1 MAGEVIV
8 VGHIAQFH
16 VFIVGHITC
25 QFACRC
31 ITGDTYPRRETPMTV
46 EEVAVTEIYFI
57 PQFSV
62 ALAFLFKTFDLVVQ
76 LVTEGR
82 GADAARYRQV
92 RGLRCIFL
100 FVFFFRTNDSFY
112 GFADRQFI
120 QYAETRG
127 NGFNQL
133 VQEIT
138 GCALATVKD
147 GDIAKLHVFKCL
159 HLFAGNFFPLVYHL
173 ILDSDSRVRFG
184 CLNHC
189 LEAIGFSQQ

>member
-1 MAGEVIV
+1 MGLVHCQQRDIQQEGGLLLFQILQSGTQFELTRVAGEVIV

-31 ITGDTYPRRETPMTV
+31 ITGDTYPRREAPMTV
-46 EEVAVTEIYFI
+46 EKVAVTEIYFI
-57 PQFSV
+57 PQFCV

-100 FVFFFRTNDSFY
+100 FLPVVLAVFLTL
-112 GFADRQFI
+112 ALLLLAVVI
-120 QYAETRG
+120 QATLSATRFLLG
-127 NGFNQL
+127 RNGGGKAACC
-133 VQEIT
+133 E
-138 GCALATVKD
+138 
-147 GDIAKLHVFKCL
+147 
-159 HLFAGNFFPLVYHL
+159 
-173 ILDSDSRVRFG
+173 
-184 CLNHC
+184 
-189 LEAIGFSQQ
+189 